1 MSSTVMPLRRLVRLL
16 TRAGMT
22 VATAESCT
30 GGLIAKQ
37 ITDVPG
43 SSAVFPGGCVT
54 YTNAVKEG
62 LLGVDPYLIARHT
75 EVSAACAE
83 AMARGVRERLHS
95 DFGVSTTGF
104 AGPGGGTPQD
114 PVGTVYIGISTP
126 AGTVSERFSA
136 PAGSN
141 RTRVRAAAAAR
152 AVELLLRAIDGYLR
166 EQDAAQS

>member
-62 LLGVDPYLIARHT
+62 LLGVDP
-75 EVSAACAE
+75 
-83 AMARGVRERLHS
+83 
-95 DFGVSTTGF
+95 
-104 AGPGGGTPQD
+104 
-114 PVGTVYIGISTP
+114 STP
-126 AGTVSERFSA
+126 LGAALNFVSSPAVLVVLAGVT
-136 PAGSN
+136 
-141 RTRVRAAAAAR
+141 
-152 AVELLLRAIDGYLR
+152 GYLLSLLPR
-166 EQDAAQS
+166 RGGDGA

>member
-62 LLGVDPYLIARHT
+62 LLGVDPDLIARHT

-83 AMARGVRERLHS
+83 AMARGVRERLNS